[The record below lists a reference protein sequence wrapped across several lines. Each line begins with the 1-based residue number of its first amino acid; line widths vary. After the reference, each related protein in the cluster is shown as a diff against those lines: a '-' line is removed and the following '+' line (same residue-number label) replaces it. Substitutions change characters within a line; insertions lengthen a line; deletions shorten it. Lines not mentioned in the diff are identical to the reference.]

1 MSHTSDDRLDPGLLR
16 LIGVT
21 LLGGIMGI
29 LDSTMVTVAAD
40 TLAGEFGSSLSS
52 ISWASTGYL
61 LALTITIPITSWAI
75 GRFGVKRLWLFGLL
89 LFLVGSLASA
99 LAWDV
104 ASLIGFRV
112 VQGVGA
118 GVVDP
123 LVLVILARAAGPSR
137 AGRVMGMMG
146 VVLSLGPVLGPVLG
160 GIVLES
166 MGWRSMFYINL
177 PIGII
182 AFLLALRV
190 IPADPPGVRSSG
202 ARLDIF
208 GAVLMAPGFAAL
220 VLALTQAG
228 EHASFGTPFV
238 LIPLVIGLVLLAAYM
253 VHALRARDT
262 EPLIDIRLFASRSFA
277 ASVTVQGLVGLGTY
291 AGLFALPL
299 YYQMVHG
306 HDARAAGLLVA
317 PLGLGSALAMPLAG
331 RLSDRLGPR
340 SLVRAGAV
348 LAAAGAVVLARL
360 GADSSEVWSAAAA
373 FAIGVGLGAVGAPTM
388 GSLYRTL
395 PPEKVPQ
402 GSSILYNL
410 NQLGGAL
417 GVACVA
423 LILAAVGTGTAAGG
437 KIDGFQDAYW
447 FVLAVAVVI
456 LVASSFLPG
465 RPETPAPAQ
474 PGAGAES
481 EAVPQPTAARQ
492 SEEQSALAEGG
503 GRVGG

>member
-1 MSHTSDDRLDPGLLR
+1 MSQTSDDRLDTGLLR
-16 LIGVT
+16 LVGVT

-40 TLAGEFGSSLSS
+40 TLADEFDSSLSA

-61 LALTITIPITSWAI
+61 LALTVTIPVTSWAI
-75 GRFGVKRLWLFGLL
+75 GRFGVKRLWLFGLC

-99 LAWDV
+99 LAWNV
-104 ASLIGFRV
+104 GSLIAFRI

-160 GIVLES
+160 GVVLES
-166 MGWRSMFYINL
+166 LGWRSMFYINL
-177 PIGII
+177 PIGIV
-182 AFLLALRV
+182 ALLLALRV
-190 IPADPPGVRSSG
+190 VPADGSGARSSG
-202 ARLDIF
+202 SRLDLV
-208 GAVLMAPGFAAL
+208 GALLMAPGFAAV

-228 EHASFGTPFV
+228 ERAGFGSPFV
-238 LIPLVIGLVLLAAYM
+238 LVPLVVGVALLAGYV
-253 VHALRARDT
+253 VHALRIRGA
-262 EPLIDIRLFASRSFA
+262 EPLIDIRLFTSRSFA
-277 ASVTVQGLVGLGTY
+277 ASVTVQGLVGLATY

-299 YYQMVHG
+299 FYQVVHG
-306 HDARAAGLLVA
+306 HGARAAGLLVA

-331 RLSDRLGPR
+331 RLSDRLGAR
-340 SLVRAGAV
+340 SLVRVGAV
-348 LAAAGAVVLARL
+348 LAACGAIVLARL
-360 GADSSEVWSAAAA
+360 GADDGEAWSAAAA
-373 FAIGVGLGAVGAPTM
+373 FAIGLGLGAVGAPTM

-423 LILAAVGTGTAAGG
+423 LILATVGSDGSSGG
-437 KIDGFQDAYW
+437 KIEGFQDAYW
-447 FVLAVAVVI
+447 FVLAVSVVI
-456 LVASSFLPG
+456 LLAGTLLPG
-465 RPETPAPAQ
+465 RPEPAAAAPADT
-474 PGAGAES
+474 PD
-481 EAVPQPTAARQ
+481 
-492 SEEQSALAEGG
+492 GG
-503 GRVGG
+503 GSADRPAEASRRERDVLAKGGGPSGG

>member
-1 MSHTSDDRLDPGLLR
+1 MSQVRGDRLDPALLR

-40 TLAGEFGSSLSS
+40 TLAEEFHSSLSA

-61 LALTITIPITSWAI
+61 LALTVTIPITSWAV
-75 GRFGVKRLWLFGLL
+75 GRFGVKRLWLFGIVV
-89 LFLVGSLASA
+89 FLAGSLASA
-99 LAWDV
+99 LAWDM

-112 VQGVGA
+112 LQGIGA

-160 GIVLES
+160 GIVLQGL
-166 MGWRSMFYINL
+166 GWRAMFYINL

-182 AFLLALRV
+182 AALLALRV
-190 IPADPPGVRSSG
+190 IPSEPADEHKSRAP
-202 ARLDIF
+202 LD
-208 GAVLMAPGFAAL
+208 VLGTALLAPGFAAT
-220 VLALTQAG
+220 VYALTQAG
-228 EHASFGTPFV
+228 EKATFGTPTV
-238 LIPLVIGLVLLAAYM
+238 LVPLAAGLLLLFVY
-253 VHALRARDT
+253 VLHALRARRT
-262 EPLIDIRLFASRSFA
+262 EPLIDVRLFTSRSFA

-299 YYQMVHG
+299 YYQVIHDHG
-306 HDARAAGLLVA
+306 ARAAGLLVA

-331 RLSDRLGPR
+331 RLSDKLGARKP
-340 SLVRAGAV
+340 VQGGAL
-348 LAAAGAVVLARL
+348 LAAAGAVVLTRL
-360 GADSSEVWSAAAA
+360 GDASSEAWSAVAAL
-373 FAIGVGLGAVGAPTM
+373 AIGLGLGAVGAPTM

-402 GSSILYNL
+402 GSSVLYNL

-423 LILAAVGTGTAAGG
+423 LILAAAGTGGVAGSG
-437 KIDGFQDAYW
+437 ISGFQHAYW
-447 FVLAVAVVI
+447 FVFVVAVVI
-456 LVASSFLPG
+456 LVASPLLPG
-465 RPETPAPAQ
+465 RPEVAPAPAEAS
-474 PGAGAES
+474 GS
-481 EAVPQPTAARQ
+481 EPRQ
-492 SEEQSALAEGG
+492 ALVE
-503 GRVGG
+503 